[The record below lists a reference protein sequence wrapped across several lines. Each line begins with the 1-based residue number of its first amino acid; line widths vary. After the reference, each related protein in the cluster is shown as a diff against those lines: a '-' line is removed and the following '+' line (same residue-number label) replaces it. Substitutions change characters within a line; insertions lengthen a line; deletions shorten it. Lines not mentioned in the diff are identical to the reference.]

1 MRKLRP
7 RGLGAFHKLSQLTD
21 SRAGVPM
28 QAMELQALR
37 YDLCVASLQLNM
49 GKFLWGKKKK
59 IRDSLDI
66 RNLQQIM
73 FIFKADLSQVHSRQV
88 RNQSYI

>member
-7 RGLGAFHKLSQLTD
+7 RGLGTSHKLSQLTD
-21 SRAGVPM
+21 SRAGVPI

-37 YDLCVASLQLNM
+37 CHLCVASLQLNI
-49 GKFLWGKKKK
+49 GKFLWEKKK
-59 IRDSLDI
+59 ITDSLDI

-73 FIFKADLSQVHSRQV
+73 FIFKADLSQVPSRQI